1 MKKLLKTIF
10 LMFILVSLV
19 SCNKTEKLFPENR
32 DKLVFD
38 ASQTKQINKVNMDI
52 FTALLKNKKTDDNL
66 VLSPLSIQR
75 CLDLISLC
83 TDDRENLQLFKF
95 YDEAHLQNLKFKNTK
110 LANLILINLQNIKG
124 ETKNINYG
132 NIKTVKSAEEGTKVY
147 QKFQK
152 SNLDEVLDK
161 EKISDDVVASFIDT
175 INYEVKWKQPF
186 DEKKTEKRDFTKSD
200 GAKIQVDTMYNHFE
214 NVTAISNDVMEIFCI
229 RSNHSNIYFIKPK
242 EEQNFSAEQLYN
254 LINTF
259 KESKERYDVNFYLP
273 KIDIKSQVDFMNL
286 FPKIGLGKLLNEFK
300 IERLLP
306 DMNVKVSKA
315 KQTSTLKMDEKGAK
329 AKAVTKVDVKE
340 TSMPVKNKNIDIK
353 MDRPF
358 YIFIEDYDENSKTEL
373 ITFSAYIVDPS
384 KK

>member
-214 NVTAISNDVMEIFCI
+214 NVTAISNDVIEIFCI

-329 AKAVTKVDVKE
+329 AKSVTKTEVKE
-340 TSMPVKNKNIDIK
+340 ISMPKKNKNIDIK
-353 MDRPF
+353 MDGPF
-358 YIFIEDYDENSKTEL
+358 YIIIEDYDENSKANL
-373 ITFSAYIVDPS
+373 ITFTAHIADPS
-384 KK
+384 R

>member
-10 LMFILVSLV
+10 LLFISISLV

-83 TDDRENLQLFKF
+83 TDDRENLPLFEF

-214 NVTAISNDVMEIFCI
+214 NVTAISNDVIEIFCI

-373 ITFSAYIVDPS
+373 ITFSAYISDPS

>member
-10 LMFILVSLV
+10 LMFISISLV
-19 SCNKTEKLFPENR
+19 SCTKTEKLFPENR
-32 DKLVFD
+32 EKLVFD

-161 EKISDDVVASFIDT
+161 EKISDDVVASFIDA

-200 GAKIQVDTMYNHFE
+200 GTKIQVDTMYNHFE

-242 EEQNFSAEQLYN
+242 EEQNFSSEQLYN

-259 KESKERYDVNFYLP
+259 KESKETYDVNFYLP

-329 AKAVTKVDVKE
+329 AKAVTRVDVKE

>member
-1 MKKLLKTIF
+1 M
-10 LMFILVSLV
+10 
-19 SCNKTEKLFPENR
+19 
-32 DKLVFD
+32 
-38 ASQTKQINKVNMDI
+38 
-52 FTALLKNKKTDDNL
+52 
-66 VLSPLSIQR
+66 
-75 CLDLISLC
+75 
-83 TDDRENLQLFKF
+83 
-95 YDEAHLQNLKFKNTK
+95 
-110 LANLILINLQNIKG
+110 
-124 ETKNINYG
+124 
-132 NIKTVKSAEEGTKVY
+132 
-147 QKFQK
+147 
-152 SNLDEVLDK
+152 DK

-200 GAKIQVDTMYNHFE
+200 GTKIQVDTMYNHFE
-214 NVTAISNDVMEIFCI
+214 NVTAISNDVMEIFSI
-229 RSNHSNIYFIKPK
+229 RSNDSNIYFIKPK

-373 ITFSAYIVDPS
+373 ITFSAYISDPS

>member
-10 LMFILVSLV
+10 LMFISISLV

-52 FTALLKNKKTDDNL
+52 FTALLKNKKTDDNI

-152 SNLDEVLDK
+152 SNLNEVLDK

-214 NVTAISNDVMEIFCI
+214 NVTAISNDVIEIFCI

-259 KESKERYDVNFYLP
+259 KESKETYDVNFYLP

>member
-1 MKKLLKTIF
+1 MKKLLKIIF
-10 LMFILVSLV
+10 LLFFSIPLV
-19 SCNKTEKLFPENR
+19 SCTKTEKLFPENR
-32 DKLVFD
+32 EKLLFD
-38 ASQTKQINKVNMDI
+38 ASQTDKTNKVNLDI
-52 FTALLKNKKTDDNL
+52 FTTLLKEKKTDENF

-83 TDDRENLQLFKF
+83 TDDRKDLPLFEF
-95 YDEAHLQNLKFKNTK
+95 YDKAHLQNLKFKNTK
-110 LANLILINLQNIKG
+110 LANLILINLENIKG
-124 ETKNINYG
+124 ETKNLEYS
-132 NIKTVKSAEEGTKVY
+132 NIKTVKSAKEGTKVY

-214 NVTAISNDVMEIFCI
+214 NVTAISNDVIEIFCI

>member
-1 MKKLLKTIF
+1 MKKLLKIIF
-10 LMFILVSLV
+10 LLFISIPLV
-19 SCNKTEKLFPENR
+19 SCTKTEKLFPENR
-32 DKLVFD
+32 EKLVFD
-38 ASQTKQINKVNMDI
+38 TSKKKQANKVNMDI
-52 FTALLKNKKTDDNL
+52 FTALLKDKKADENL
-66 VLSPLSIQR
+66 VLSPISIQR

-124 ETKNINYG
+124 ETKSLNYD
-132 NIKTVKSAEEGTKVY
+132 NIKTVKSATEGTKVY

-152 SNLDEVLDK
+152 TNLDEVLDK
-161 EKISDDVVASFIDT
+161 DKISDDVVASFIDAV
-175 INYEVKWKQPF
+175 NYEVKWKQPF

-200 GAKIQVDTMYNHFE
+200 GTKIQIDTMYNRFE
-214 NVTAISNDVMEIFCI
+214 NVRATSNDDVDIFSI
-229 RSNHSNIYFIKPK
+229 SSNGSTIYFLKNKDNKIL
-242 EEQNFSAEQLYN
+242 STEQL
-254 LINTF
+254 LDFINSL
-259 KESKERYDVNFYLP
+259 KESSERYDVNFYLP

-315 KQTSTLKMDEKGAK
+315 KQTSTLKIDEKGAK

-373 ITFSAYIVDPS
+373 ITFSAYIADPS

>member
-10 LMFILVSLV
+10 LMFISISLV
-19 SCNKTEKLFPENR
+19 SCTKTEKLFPENR
-32 DKLVFD
+32 EKLVFD

-66 VLSPLSIQR
+66 ILSPLSIQR

-124 ETKNINYG
+124 ETKNLNYD
-132 NIKTVKSAEEGTKVY
+132 NIKTVKSATEGTKIY
-147 QKFQK
+147 QDFQK

-161 EKISDDVVASFIDT
+161 EKISDDVVASFIDA

-200 GAKIQVDTMYNHFE
+200 GTKIQVDTMYNHFE
-214 NVTAISNDVMEIFCI
+214 NVTAISNDVMEIFSI
-229 RSNHSNIYFIKPK
+229 RSNDSNIYFIKPK
-242 EEQNFSAEQLYN
+242 EEQNFSSEQLYN

-259 KESKERYDVNFYLP
+259 KESKETYDVNFYLP

>member
-214 NVTAISNDVMEIFCI
+214 NVTAISNDVIEIFCI

-273 KIDIKSQVDFMNL
+273 KIDIKSQVDFKAL
-286 FPKIGLGKLLNEFK
+286 FQKIGLGKMLNTFK
-300 IERLLP
+300 LEKLLP
-306 DMNVKVSKA
+306 DMKLVVSDA

-329 AKAVTKVDVKE
+329 AKSVTKTEVKE
-340 TSMPVKNKNIDIK
+340 ISMPKKNENIDIK
-353 MDRPF
+353 MNGPF
-358 YIFIEDYDENSKTEL
+358 YIIIEDHDENSKANL
-373 ITFSAYIVDPS
+373 ITFTAHIADPS
-384 KK
+384 R

>member
-214 NVTAISNDVMEIFCI
+214 NVTAISNDVIEIFCI

>member
-1 MKKLLKTIF
+1 MKKLLKIIF
-10 LMFILVSLV
+10 LLFISIPLV
-19 SCNKTEKLFPENR
+19 SCTKTEKLFPEDR
-32 DKLVFD
+32 EKLLFD

-52 FTALLKNKKTDDNL
+52 FTALLKNKKTDDNI

-214 NVTAISNDVMEIFCI
+214 NVTAISNDVIEIFCI

>member
-10 LMFILVSLV
+10 LLFISISLV

-52 FTALLKNKKTDDNL
+52 FTALLKNKKADDNL

-110 LANLILINLQNIKG
+110 LANLILINLENIKG

-200 GAKIQVDTMYNHFE
+200 GTKIQVDTMYNHFE
-214 NVTAISNDVMEIFCI
+214 NVTAISNDVMEIFSI
-229 RSNHSNIYFIKPK
+229 RSNDSNIYFIKPK
-242 EEQNFSAEQLYN
+242 EEHNFSAEQLQD

-259 KESKERYDVNFYLP
+259 KESKERYKVNFYLP

-300 IERLLP
+300 IEKLLP

-315 KQTSTLKMDEKGAK
+315 KQNAILKIDEKGAK
-329 AKAVTKVDVKE
+329 AKAVTKIDVKE

-358 YIFIEDYDENSKTEL
+358 YIFIEDYDVNSKTEL
-373 ITFSAYIVDPS
+373 ITFSAYISDPS

>member
-1 MKKLLKTIF
+1 MKKLLKIIF
-10 LMFILVSLV
+10 LLFFSIPLV
-19 SCNKTEKLFPENR
+19 SCTKTEKLFPENR

-214 NVTAISNDVMEIFCI
+214 NVTAISNDVIEIFCI

>member
-1 MKKLLKTIF
+1 MKKLLKIIF
-10 LMFILVSLV
+10 LLFISIPLV
-19 SCNKTEKLFPENR
+19 SCTKTEKLFPENR
-32 DKLVFD
+32 EKLLFD
-38 ASQTKQINKVNMDI
+38 ASQTNKTNKVNLDI
-52 FTALLKNKKTDDNL
+52 FTTLLKEKKTDENF

-83 TDDRENLQLFKF
+83 TDDRKDLLLFEF
-95 YDEAHLQNLKFKNTK
+95 YDKAHLQNLKFKNTK

-124 ETKNINYG
+124 ETKNLNYD

-152 SNLDEVLDK
+152 SNLDEILDK

-200 GAKIQVDTMYNHFE
+200 GTKIQVDTMYNHFE
-214 NVTAISNDVMEIFCI
+214 NVTAISNDVMEIFSI
-229 RSNHSNIYFIKPK
+229 RSNDSNIYFIKPK
-242 EEQNFSAEQLYN
+242 EEHNFSAEQLYN

>member
-10 LMFILVSLV
+10 LMFISISLV
-19 SCNKTEKLFPENR
+19 SCTKTEKLFPENR
-32 DKLVFD
+32 EKLVFD

-52 FTALLKNKKTDDNL
+52 LTALLKNKKTDDNL
-66 VLSPLSIQR
+66 ILSPLSIQR

-124 ETKNINYG
+124 ETKNLNYD
-132 NIKTVKSAEEGTKVY
+132 NIKTVKSATEGTKAY

-152 SNLDEVLDK
+152 SNLDEILDK

-200 GAKIQVDTMYNHFE
+200 GSKIQVDTMYNHFE
-214 NVTAISNDVMEIFCI
+214 NVTAISNDVMEIFSI
-229 RSNHSNIYFIKPK
+229 RSNDSNIYFIKPK
-242 EEQNFSAEQLYN
+242 EEQNFSAEQLQN

-259 KESKERYDVNFYLP
+259 KESNERYDVNFYLP

-315 KQTSTLKMDEKGAK
+315 KQNAILKIDEKGAK
-329 AKAVTKVDVKE
+329 AKAVTKIDVKE

-373 ITFSAYIVDPS
+373 ITFSAYISDPS

>member
-1 MKKLLKTIF
+1 MKKLLKIIF
-10 LMFILVSLV
+10 LLFFSIPLV
-19 SCNKTEKLFPENR
+19 SCTKTEKLFPENR
-32 DKLVFD
+32 EKLLFD
-38 ASQTKQINKVNMDI
+38 ASQTDKTNKVNLDI
-52 FTALLKNKKTDDNL
+52 FTTLLKEKKTDDNL

-214 NVTAISNDVMEIFCI
+214 NVTAISNDVIEIFCI

-273 KIDIKSQVDFMNL
+273 KIDIKSQVDFKAL
-286 FPKIGLGKLLNEFK
+286 FQKVGLGKMLNTFK
-300 IERLLP
+300 LEKLLP
-306 DMNVKVSKA
+306 DMKLVVSDA

-329 AKAVTKVDVKE
+329 AKSVTKTEVKE
-340 TSMPVKNKNIDIK
+340 ISMPKKNENIDIK
-353 MDRPF
+353 MNGPF
-358 YIFIEDYDENSKTEL
+358 YIIIEDHDENSKANL
-373 ITFSAYIVDPS
+373 ITFTAHIADPS
-384 KK
+384 R

>member
-1 MKKLLKTIF
+1 MKKLLKIIF
-10 LMFILVSLV
+10 LLFISIPLV
-19 SCNKTEKLFPENR
+19 SCTKTEKLFPENR
-32 DKLVFD
+32 EKLLFD
-38 ASQTKQINKVNMDI
+38 ASQTNKTNKVNLDI
-52 FTALLKNKKTDDNL
+52 FTTLLKEKKTDENF

-83 TDDRENLQLFKF
+83 TDDRKDLLLFEF
-95 YDEAHLQNLKFKNTK
+95 YDKAHLQNLKFKNTK
-110 LANLILINLQNIKG
+110 LANLILINLENIKG

-214 NVTAISNDVMEIFCI
+214 NVTAISNDVIEIFCI

>member
-10 LMFILVSLV
+10 LMFISISLV
-19 SCNKTEKLFPENR
+19 SCTKAEKLFPENR

-38 ASQTKQINKVNMDI
+38 ASQTKQTNKVNMDI
-52 FTALLKNKKTDDNL
+52 FTALLKNKKLDDNL

-83 TDDRENLQLFKF
+83 TDDRKDLPLFEV
-95 YDEAHLQNLKFKNTK
+95 YDKAHLQNLRFKNTK
-110 LANLILINLQNIKG
+110 LANLILINLENIKG
-124 ETKNINYG
+124 GTKNINYG

-200 GAKIQVDTMYNHFE
+200 GAKIQVDTMY
-214 NVTAISNDVMEIFCI
+214 IFSI
-229 RSNHSNIYFIKPK
+229 RSNDSNIYFIKPK
-242 EEQNFSAEQLYN
+242 EEHNFSAEQLN
-254 LINTF
+254 DLINTF
-259 KESKERYDVNFYLP
+259 KESKERYEVNFYLP

-300 IERLLP
+300 IEKLLP

-315 KQTSTLKMDEKGAK
+315 KQNAILKIDEKGAK
-329 AKAVTKVDVKE
+329 AKAVTKIDVKE

>member
-152 SNLDEVLDK
+152 SNLDEILDK

-200 GAKIQVDTMYNHFE
+200 GTKIQVDTMYNHFE
-214 NVTAISNDVMEIFCI
+214 NVTAISNDVIEIFCI

>member
-1 MKKLLKTIF
+1 M
-10 LMFILVSLV
+10 
-19 SCNKTEKLFPENR
+19 
-32 DKLVFD
+32 
-38 ASQTKQINKVNMDI
+38 
-52 FTALLKNKKTDDNL
+52 
-66 VLSPLSIQR
+66 
-75 CLDLISLC
+75 
-83 TDDRENLQLFKF
+83 
-95 YDEAHLQNLKFKNTK
+95 
-110 LANLILINLQNIKG
+110 ILINLQNIKG
-124 ETKNINYG
+124 ETKNLNYD
-132 NIKTVKSAEEGTKVY
+132 NIKTVKSATEGTKAY

-152 SNLDEVLDK
+152 TNLDEVLDK
-161 EKISDDVVASFIDT
+161 EKIADDVVASFIDT

-186 DEKKTEKRDFTKSD
+186 DEKKTEKRDFRKSD
-200 GAKIQVDTMYNHFE
+200 GTKIQVDTMYNHFE
-214 NVTAISNDVMEIFCI
+214 NVTAISNDVMEIFSI
-229 RSNHSNIYFIKPK
+229 RSNDSNIYFIKPK
-242 EEQNFSAEQLYN
+242 EEHNFSAEQLYD

-259 KESKERYDVNFYLP
+259 KESNERYDVNFYLP

-315 KQTSTLKMDEKGAK
+315 KQTATLKMDEKGTK

-358 YIFIEDYDENSKTEL
+358 YIFIEDYDENSKTKL
-373 ITFSAYIVDPS
+373 ITFSAFIADPS

>member
-214 NVTAISNDVMEIFCI
+214 NVTAISNDVIEIFCI
-229 RSNHSNIYFIKPK
+229 RSNHSN
-242 EEQNFSAEQLYN
+242 
-254 LINTF
+254 
-259 KESKERYDVNFYLP
+259 
-273 KIDIKSQVDFMNL
+273 L
-286 FPKIGLGKLLNEFK
+286 FPKIGRGKLLNEFK

>member
-52 FTALLKNKKTDDNL
+52 FTTLLKEKKTDENF

-214 NVTAISNDVMEIFCI
+214 NVTAISNDVIEIFCI

>member
-83 TDDRENLQLFKF
+83 TDDRENLQLFKS

-214 NVTAISNDVMEIFCI
+214 NVTAISNDVIEIFCI

-329 AKAVTKVDVKE
+329 AKSVTKTEVKE
-340 TSMPVKNKNIDIK
+340 ISMPKKNENIDIK
-353 MDRPF
+353 MNGPF
-358 YIFIEDYDENSKTEL
+358 YIIIEDHDENSKANL
-373 ITFSAYIVDPS
+373 ITFTAHIADPS
-384 KK
+384 R

>member
-32 DKLVFD
+32 EKLVFD

-214 NVTAISNDVMEIFCI
+214 NVTAISNDVMEIFSI
-229 RSNHSNIYFIKPK
+229 RSNDSNIYFIKPK

-373 ITFSAYIVDPS
+373 ITFSAYISDPS

>member
-200 GAKIQVDTMYNHFE
+200 GTKIQVDTMYNHFE
-214 NVTAISNDVMEIFCI
+214 NVTAISNDVMEIFSI
-229 RSNHSNIYFIKPK
+229 RSNDSNIYFIKPK
-242 EEQNFSAEQLYN
+242 EEHNFSAEQLNN

-259 KESKERYDVNFYLP
+259 KESKERYEVNFYLP

-300 IERLLP
+300 IEKLLP

-315 KQTSTLKMDEKGAK
+315 KQNAILKIDEKGAK
-329 AKAVTKVDVKE
+329 AKAVTKIDVKE

-373 ITFSAYIVDPS
+373 ITFSAYISDPS

>member
-19 SCNKTEKLFPENR
+19 SCSKSEKTFPENR
-32 DKLVFD
+32 EKLVFD
-38 ASQTKQINKVNMDI
+38 ASKKNHANKVNMDI
-52 FTALLKNKKTDDNL
+52 FTALLKNKKADENL

-214 NVTAISNDVMEIFCI
+214 NVTAISNDVIEIFCI

>member
-1 MKKLLKTIF
+1 MKKLLKIIF
-10 LMFILVSLV
+10 LLFISIPLV
-19 SCNKTEKLFPENR
+19 SCTKTEKLFPEDR
-32 DKLVFD
+32 EKLLFD
-38 ASQTKQINKVNMDI
+38 ASQTNKTNKVNLDI
-52 FTALLKNKKTDDNL
+52 FTTLLKEKKTDENF

-83 TDDRENLQLFKF
+83 TDDRKDLPLFEF
-95 YDEAHLQNLKFKNTK
+95 YDKAHLQNLKFKNTK
-110 LANLILINLQNIKG
+110 LANLILINLENIKG
-124 ETKNINYG
+124 ETKNLEYS
-132 NIKTVKSAEEGTKVY
+132 NIKTVKSAKEGTKVY

-214 NVTAISNDVMEIFCI
+214 NVTAISNDVIEIFCI

>member
-1 MKKLLKTIF
+1 MKKLLKIIF
-10 LMFILVSLV
+10 LLFISIPLV
-19 SCNKTEKLFPENR
+19 SCTKTEKLFPEDR
-32 DKLVFD
+32 EKLLFD
-38 ASQTKQINKVNMDI
+38 ASQTNKTNKVNLDI
-52 FTALLKNKKTDDNL
+52 FITLLKEKKTDENF

-83 TDDRENLQLFKF
+83 TDDRKDLPLFEF
-95 YDEAHLQNLKFKNTK
+95 YDKAHLQNLKFKNTK
-110 LANLILINLQNIKG
+110 LANLILINLENIKG

-214 NVTAISNDVMEIFCI
+214 NVTAISNDVMEIFSI
-229 RSNHSNIYFIKPK
+229 RSNDSNIYFIKPK

>member
-1 MKKLLKTIF
+1 MKKLLKIIF
-10 LMFILVSLV
+10 LLFISIPLV
-19 SCNKTEKLFPENR
+19 SCTKTEKLFPENR
-32 DKLVFD
+32 EKLLFD
-38 ASQTKQINKVNMDI
+38 ASQTNKTNKVNLDI
-52 FTALLKNKKTDDNL
+52 FTTLLKEKKTDENF

-83 TDDRENLQLFKF
+83 TDDRKDLLLFEF
-95 YDEAHLQNLKFKNTK
+95 YDKAHLQNLKFKNTK

-124 ETKNINYG
+124 ETKNLNYD

-152 SNLDEVLDK
+152 SNLDEILDK

-200 GAKIQVDTMYNHFE
+200 GTKIQVDTMYNHFE
-214 NVTAISNDVMEIFCI
+214 NVTAISNDVMEIFSI
-229 RSNHSNIYFIKPK
+229 RSNDSNIYFIKPK
-242 EEQNFSAEQLYN
+242 EEHNFSAEQLQD

-259 KESKERYDVNFYLP
+259 KESKERYEVNFYLP

-300 IERLLP
+300 IEKLLP
-306 DMNVKVSKA
+306 DMKLVVSDA
-315 KQTSTLKMDEKGAK
+315 KQTSTLKINEKGAK
-329 AKAVTKVDVKE
+329 AKAVTKIDVKE
-340 TSMPVKNKNIDIK
+340 TSMPVENKNIDIK

-358 YIFIEDYDENSKTEL
+358 YIIIEDHDENSKADL
-373 ITFSAYIVDPS
+373 ITFTAYIVDPS
-384 KK
+384 R

>member
-10 LMFILVSLV
+10 LLFISISLV

-38 ASQTKQINKVNMDI
+38 ASHTKQINKVNMDI
-52 FTALLKNKKTDDNL
+52 FTALLKNKKTDDNI

-200 GAKIQVDTMYNHFE
+200 GAKIQADTMYNHFE
-214 NVTAISNDVMEIFCI
+214 NVTAISNDVIEIFCI

>member
-1 MKKLLKTIF
+1 MKKLLKIIF
-10 LMFILVSLV
+10 LLFISIPLV
-19 SCNKTEKLFPENR
+19 SCTKTEKLFPENR
-32 DKLVFD
+32 EKLLFD
-38 ASQTKQINKVNMDI
+38 ASQTNKTNKVNLDI
-52 FTALLKNKKTDDNL
+52 FTTLLKEKKTDENF

-83 TDDRENLQLFKF
+83 TDDRKDLLLFEF
-95 YDEAHLQNLKFKNTK
+95 YDKAHLQNLKFKNTK

-214 NVTAISNDVMEIFCI
+214 NVTAISNDVIEIFCI

>member
-10 LMFILVSLV
+10 LMFISISLV

-52 FTALLKNKKTDDNL
+52 FTALLKNKKTDDNI

-110 LANLILINLQNIKG
+110 LANLILINLENIKG

-214 NVTAISNDVMEIFCI
+214 NVTAISNDVIEIFCI

-242 EEQNFSAEQLYN
+242 EEQNFSTEQLYN

-259 KESKERYDVNFYLP
+259 KESKERYEVNFYLP

>member
-38 ASQTKQINKVNMDI
+38 ASQAKQINKVNMDI

-214 NVTAISNDVMEIFCI
+214 NVTAISNDVMEIFSI
-229 RSNHSNIYFIKPK
+229 RSNDSNIYFIKPK